1 MLCHSKTEMLIS
13 IYIMDLIKVLDL
25 VLPCQSIL
33 QEYCSRGKQTAD
45 CICLFFQEQKT
56 HSGVV

>member
-45 CICLFFQEQKT
+45 CI
-56 HSGVV
+56 